1 MAGRPL
7 TMSHRFDLHTHSA
20 HSDGTYSPRE
30 IVGFAARGHIELLSL
45 TDHDCV
51 SGVPEA
57 MEAGKELGVCVIPGV
72 EFDNEW
78 HHELHILG
86 LDVDLNHPVLIRSME
101 VARERRDR
109 RNEIILSRLDQ
120 AGVEVR
126 PFLKTGQTATTKL
139 HIAHAIIA
147 AGYAAEVR
155 EAFAK
160 YLRPGT
166 PGYYTEKRFTPEQV
180 IEIIH
185 RSDGIPVLAHPCHI
199 RENLHGLVRELVGYG
214 LLGIEA
220 YYPANTPRQ
229 TDLYVSLARQHRLLC
244 TCGSD
249 FHGKNRP
256 GVPIGCAWR
265 ESRELDKTFETLMRR
280 VQS

>member
-1 MAGRPL
+1 
-7 TMSHRFDLHTHSA
+7 MSHRFDLHTHSD
-20 HSDGTYSPRE
+20 HSDGTYAPAE
-30 IVGFAARGHIELLSL
+30 IVRFAARGHIELLAL
-45 TDHDCV
+45 TDHDCI

-57 MEAGKELGVCVIPGV
+57 MAAGKQEGIAVIPGV

-86 LDVDLNHPVLIRSME
+86 LDVDMDHPVLIRAME

-126 PFLKTGQTATTKL
+126 PFMRTGQTATTKL

-147 AGYAAEVR
+147 GGYATEVR
-155 EAFAK
+155 EAFMK

-180 IEIIH
+180 LEIIH
-185 RSDGIPVLAHPCHI
+185 RSDGVPVLAHPCHI
-199 RENLHGLVRELVGYG
+199 RENLHGMVRELVNMG

-220 YYPANTPRQ
+220 YYPANAPRQ
-229 TDLYVSLARQHRLLC
+229 TELYVSLAHQYKLLT

-256 GVPIGCAWR
+256 GVPVGCAWR
-265 ESRELDKTFETLMRR
+265 ESRDLDKTYETLIRR
-280 VQS
+280 MGS

>member
-1 MAGRPL
+1 
-7 TMSHRFDLHTHSA
+7 MSHRFDLHTHSD
-20 HSDGTYSPRE
+20 HSDGTYAPAE
-30 IVGFAARGHIELLSL
+30 IVRFAARGHIDLLAL
-45 TDHDCV
+45 TDHDCI

-57 MEAGKELGVCVIPGV
+57 MAAGKEEGVRVIPGV

-86 LDVDLNHPVLIRSME
+86 LDVDMDHPVLIRAME

-109 RNEIILSRLDQ
+109 RNEIILSRLDA
-120 AGVEVR
+120 AGIEVR
-126 PFLKTGQTATTKL
+126 SFMRTGQTATTKL

-147 AGYAAEVR
+147 AGYATEVR
-155 EAFAK
+155 EAFMK

-180 IEIIH
+180 LEIIH
-185 RSDGIPVLAHPCHI
+185 RSDGVPVLAHPCHI
-199 RENLHGLVRELVGYG
+199 RENLHGLVRELVSMG

-229 TDLYVSLARQHRLLC
+229 TELYLSLARQYKLLT

-256 GVPIGCAWR
+256 GVPVGCAWR
-265 ESRELDKTFETLMRR
+265 ESRELDRTYETLIRR
-280 VQS
+280 MDS

>member
-1 MAGRPL
+1 
-7 TMSHRFDLHTHSA
+7 MSHRFDLHTHSD
-20 HSDGTYSPRE
+20 HSDGTYAPAE
-30 IVGFAARGHIELLSL
+30 IVRFAARGHIDLLAL
-45 TDHDCV
+45 TDHDCI

-57 MEAGKELGVCVIPGV
+57 VAAGKEEGVRVIPGV
-72 EFDNEW
+72 E
-78 HHELHILG
+78 
-86 LDVDLNHPVLIRSME
+86 LDVDMDHPVLIRAME

-109 RNEIILSRLDQ
+109 RNEIILSRLDA
-120 AGVEVR
+120 AGIEVR
-126 PFLKTGQTATTKL
+126 SFMRTGQTATTKL

-147 AGYAAEVR
+147 AGYATEVR
-155 EAFAK
+155 EAFMK

-180 IEIIH
+180 LEIIH
-185 RSDGIPVLAHPCHI
+185 RSDGVPVLAHPCHI
-199 RENLHGLVRELVGYG
+199 RENLHGLVRELVSMG

-229 TDLYVSLARQHRLLC
+229 TELYLSLARQYRLLA

-256 GVPIGCAWR
+256 GVPVGCAWR
-265 ESRELDKTFETLMRR
+265 ESRELDRTYETLIRR
-280 VQS
+280 MDS

>member
-1 MAGRPL
+1 
-7 TMSHRFDLHTHSA
+7 MSHRFDLHTHSE
-20 HSDGTYSPRE
+20 HSDGTYAPAE
-30 IVGFAARGHIELLSL
+30 IVRFAARGHIDLLAI
-45 TDHDCV
+45 TDHDCI

-57 MEAGKELGVCVIPGV
+57 MAAGQEEGVRVIPGV

-86 LDVDLNHPVLIRSME
+86 LDVDMDHPVLIRAME
-101 VARERRDR
+101 VARERRDK
-109 RNEIILSRLDQ
+109 RNEIILSRLDA

-126 PFLKTGQTATTKL
+126 PFMRTGQTATTKL

-147 AGYAAEVR
+147 AGYASEVR
-155 EAFAK
+155 EAFMK

-180 IEIIH
+180 LEIIH
-185 RSDGIPVLAHPCHI
+185 RSDGVPVLAHPCHI
-199 RENLHGLVRELVGYG
+199 RENLHGLIRELVSMG

-220 YYPANTPRQ
+220 YYPSNTPRQ
-229 TDLYVSLARQHRLLC
+229 TELYISLAHQYRLLV

-256 GVPIGCAWR
+256 GVPVGCAWR
-265 ESRELDKTFETLMRR
+265 ESRDLDRTYETLIRR
-280 VQS
+280 MES

>member
-1 MAGRPL
+1 MN
-7 TMSHRFDLHTHSA
+7 HRFDLHTHSNQ
-20 HSDGTYSPRE
+20 SDGTYAPVE
-30 IVGFAARGHIELLSL
+30 IVHFAARGHLDLLAV
-45 TDHDCV
+45 TDHDCI

-57 MEAGKELGVCVIPGV
+57 MAAGKEEGVAVIPGV

-86 LDVDLNHPVLIRSME
+86 LDVDMDHPVLNRAME
-101 VARERRDR
+101 VARERRDK
-109 RNEIILSRLDQ
+109 RNEIILSKLDA
-120 AGVEVR
+120 AGIEVR
-126 PFLKTGQTATTKL
+126 PFMRTGQMATTKL

-155 EAFAK
+155 EAFMK

-180 IEIIH
+180 LEIIH
-185 RSDGIPVLAHPCHI
+185 RSDGVPVLAHPCHI
-199 RENLHGLVRELVGYG
+199 RENLHGLVRELVSMG

-229 TDLYVSLARQHRLLC
+229 TELYVSLARQYKLLT

-256 GVPIGCAWR
+256 GVPLGCAWR
-265 ESRELDKTFETLMRR
+265 ESRDLEQTYETLMRR
-280 VQS
+280 MES